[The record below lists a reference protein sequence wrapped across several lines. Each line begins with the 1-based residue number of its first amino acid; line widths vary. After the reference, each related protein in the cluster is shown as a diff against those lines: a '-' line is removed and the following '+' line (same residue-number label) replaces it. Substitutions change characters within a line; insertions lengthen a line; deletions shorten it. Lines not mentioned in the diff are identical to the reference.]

1 MLDRP
6 PSPIFVPA
14 KTGMDASTQIL
25 PGDLFDFDIEVIPVL
40 EVLVGKTMEQ
50 ALLEVCE
57 EEELARIR
65 EQQMRFEEIRAADLI
80 EMQRL
85 EERERRYR
93 EEKERRIAQHKI
105 YEAKRKE
112 TIEKIAARNFARVY
126 IEPLIPNVYE
136 QLHLN
141 GYFTD
146 SIENDIEDNFIPEL
160 LDGVCEELDR
170 ERAYR
175 LVIDSIIR
183 EAVTAINDAYTKQ
196 DARDS
201 KGAEVLKSESKKL
214 SLRDEEKAIETPEN
228 HEVNQPTHEAEQREP
243 NDENSARNNDEMNNQ
258 KSP

>member
-93 EEKERRIAQHKI
+93 
-105 YEAKRKE
+105 
-112 TIEKIAARNFARVY
+112 
-126 IEPLIPNVYE
+126 
-136 QLHLN
+136 
-141 GYFTD
+141 
-146 SIENDIEDNFIPEL
+146 
-160 LDGVCEELDR
+160 
-170 ERAYR
+170 
-175 LVIDSIIR
+175 
-183 EAVTAINDAYTKQ
+183 
-196 DARDS
+196 
-201 KGAEVLKSESKKL
+201 
-214 SLRDEEKAIETPEN
+214 
-228 HEVNQPTHEAEQREP
+228 
-243 NDENSARNNDEMNNQ
+243 
-258 KSP
+258 